1 MKKLVIFLITV
12 LVVMTSNAQDV
23 VLDWAKQMGGINS
36 DNGYSLV
43 VDAEGNVYTTGYFF
57 DTVDFD
63 PGVGIFNITSNGSAD
78 VFITKLD
85 ASGNFVWA
93 KNLGGPQADYGLAI
107 ALDTTGNIYTTGF
120 FVGTSDFD
128 PNAGIFNLT
137 STNGG
142 TFISKLD
149 ASGNFVWAKQI
160 ESPSDFNIGVALAL
174 DVSGNVYT
182 TGYFDGVA
190 DFDPSASTFNL
201 TSSGNYDIFIL
212 KLDVAGNFLWAK
224 RMGGIDDDS
233 GVDIKVDDSGSNVYA
248 TGEFRSTVDFDP
260 NAGVFNLTSSGS
272 RDIYI
277 SKLNASGNFVWAKK
291 IGGSGAD
298 RGHSIAIDNTNNYV
312 YIAGEFDG
320 TTDFDP
326 GAGVNNLT
334 TSGGQD
340 SFVLKLDISGNFVW
354 ARGMGGTDPEEPANS
369 IQLDSAG
376 DVIVTGWFAGTSDFN
391 PGIDIYNLSSA
402 GENDAYI
409 AKLDAMG
416 NFVWAKRLGG
426 TSYDDAWS
434 VALDSFD
441 NIYTIG
447 SFSDTVDFDPGIGV
461 LNLTSAG
468 DNDVFIHKMRP
479 ENLGISENIIG
490 EHFKMYPNPTSGIL
504 YIIGEVNNLTQIE
517 IYSITGQKVMDVK
530 NNFSEINIDELRSA
544 IYFVKLYSQEGTATF
559 KIIKEQI

>member
-1 MKKLVIFLITV
+1 MKKLIILLITV
-12 LVVMTSNAQDV
+12 LVVMATNAQDV
-23 VLDWAKQMGGINS
+23 VFDWAKQMGGINS
-36 DNGYSLV
+36 DYGYSIA
-43 VDAEGNVYTTGYFF
+43 VDSEGNIYTTGYFF

-63 PGVGIFNITSNGSAD
+63 PGVGVFNITSTGSAD

-93 KNLGGPQADYGLAI
+93 KHLGGLQGDGGFAI
-107 ALDTTGNIYTTGF
+107 ALDNTGNIYTTGL

-137 STNGG
+137 STGGG

-149 ASGNFVWAKQI
+149 TSGNFVWAKQI
-160 ESPSDFNIGVALAL
+160 ESPSDFNIGVSLAS
-174 DVSGNVYT
+174 DASGNVYA
-182 TGYFDGVA
+182 TGYFNGIA

-212 KLDVAGNFLWAK
+212 KLDASGNFVWAK
-224 RMGGIDDDS
+224 RMGGIDNDS
-233 GVDIKVDDSGSNVYA
+233 GVDIKVDDSGSNVYS

-260 NAGVFNLTSSGS
+260 NGGIFNLTSSGS

-277 SKLNASGNFVWAKK
+277 SKLDASGNFVWAKK

-312 YIAGEFDG
+312 YIAGEFAG

-326 GAGVNNLT
+326 GAGTNNLT
-334 TSGGQD
+334 AAGGQD
-340 SFVLKLDISGNFVW
+340 SFVTKLDISGNFVW
-354 ARGMGGTDPEEPANS
+354 ARGMGGADPEEPANC

-376 DVIVTGWFAGTSDFN
+376 DVIVTGWFSGTSDFN
-391 PGIDIYNLSSA
+391 PGIETYNLTSA
-402 GENDAYI
+402 GENDVYI
-409 AKLDAMG
+409 AKLDAEG

-434 VALDSFD
+434 LALDAFD

-447 SFSDTVDFDPGIGV
+447 SFWYTVDFDPGIGV
-461 LNLTSAG
+461 FNLTSAG
-468 DNDVFIHKMRP
+468 DSDVFIHKMRP
-479 ENLGISENIIG
+479 ENLSISDNIFG
-490 EHFKMYPNPTSGIL
+490 EHFKLYPNPTSGIF
-504 YIIGEVNNLTQIE
+504 YINGEVNNLTQIE

-544 IYFVKLYSQEGTATF
+544 IYFVKLYSEEGTGSV
-559 KIIKEQI
+559 KIIKK

>member
-1 MKKLVIFLITV
+1 MKKSVILLITA
-12 LVVMTSNAQDV
+12 LVVMTANAQDV
-23 VLDWAKQMGGINS
+23 VVDWAKQMGGINS
-36 DNGYSLV
+36 DYGYSIA
-43 VDAEGNVYTTGYFF
+43 VDSEGNIYTTGYFF

-63 PGVGIFNITSNGSAD
+63 PGVGVFNITSTGSAD

-93 KNLGGPQADYGLAI
+93 KHLGGLQGDGGFAI
-107 ALDTTGNIYTTGF
+107 ALDNTGNIYTTGL

-137 STNGG
+137 STGGG

-149 ASGNFVWAKQI
+149 TSGNFVWAKQI
-160 ESPSDFNIGVALAL
+160 ESPSDFNIGVSLAS
-174 DVSGNVYT
+174 DASGNVYA
-182 TGYFDGVA
+182 TGYFNGIA

-212 KLDVAGNFLWAK
+212 KLDASGNFVWAK
-224 RMGGIDDDS
+224 RMGGIDNDS
-233 GVDIKVDDSGSNVYA
+233 GVDIKVDDSGSNVYS

-260 NAGVFNLTSSGS
+260 NGGIFNLTSSGS

-277 SKLNASGNFVWAKK
+277 SKLDASGNFVWAKK

-312 YIAGEFDG
+312 YIAGEFAG

-326 GAGVNNLT
+326 GAGTNNLT
-334 TSGGQD
+334 AAGGQD
-340 SFVLKLDISGNFVW
+340 SFVTKLDISGNFVW
-354 ARGMGGTDPEEPANS
+354 ARGMGGADPEEPANC

-376 DVIVTGWFAGTSDFN
+376 DVIVTGWFSGTSDFN
-391 PGIDIYNLSSA
+391 PGIETYNLTSA
-402 GENDAYI
+402 GENDVYI
-409 AKLDAMG
+409 AKLDAEG

-434 VALDSFD
+434 LALDAFD

-447 SFSDTVDFDPGIGV
+447 SFWYTVDFDPGIGV
-461 LNLTSAG
+461 FNLTSAG
-468 DNDVFIHKMRP
+468 DRDVFIHKMRP
-479 ENLGISENIIG
+479 ENLSISDNIFG
-490 EHFKMYPNPTSGIL
+490 EHFKLYPNPTSGIF
-504 YIIGEVNNLTQIE
+504 YINGEVNNLTQIE
-517 IYSITGQKVMDVK
+517 IYSITGQKVMDFK

-544 IYFVKLYSQEGTATF
+544 IYFVKLYSEEGTGTV
-559 KIIKEQI
+559 KIIKK